1 MLPAIT
7 VSPTPSL
14 TLKAPF
20 AAVNVPSSASTV
32 KLPFAEPKVLSL
44 PFTAKSP
51 SIVVVSATGSRLI
64 PATFALVVVKSPDN
78 SLRSAPTVFKL
89 YF

>member
-7 VSPTPSL
+7 VSPKPSL

-32 KLPFAEPKVLSL
+32 KLPFLEPKVLSL

-51 SIVVVSATGSRLI
+51 SIVVVPTPSVTSVRSI
-64 PATFALVVVKSPDN
+64 PA
-78 SLRSAPTVFKL
+78 SLLTSTPSTVAPSCK
-89 YF
+89 